1 MERAAS
7 GRLVSVLRT
16 KDEVKARSMQNTRKA
31 ASGAVFHRVKEE
43 SQGSVEAIQVCPN
56 CSALLE
62 ENHCK
67 LICTICGY
75 YLSCSDFY

>member
-1 MERAAS
+1 
-7 GRLVSVLRT
+7 
-16 KDEVKARSMQNTRKA
+16 MQNTRKA

-62 ENHCK
+62 ENHC
-67 LICTICGY
+67 
-75 YLSCSDFY
+75 